1 MAKLANKVSA
11 QQEEPK
17 EITSKLP
24 GSGDLQTKIAG
35 LAPGAAA
42 PISGYIAVY
51 DPVTN
56 SGQVTLNFSDGT
68 PPQKFSGIPDTTISC
83 LLAMLSHT
91 KKAFVNG
98 FVQIQE

>member
-35 LAPGAAA
+35 LSPGAGA

-51 DPVTN
+51 QN
-56 SGQVTLNFSDGT
+56 Q
-68 PPQKFSGIPDTTISC
+68 
-83 LLAMLSHT
+83 
-91 KKAFVNG
+91 
-98 FVQIQE
+98 